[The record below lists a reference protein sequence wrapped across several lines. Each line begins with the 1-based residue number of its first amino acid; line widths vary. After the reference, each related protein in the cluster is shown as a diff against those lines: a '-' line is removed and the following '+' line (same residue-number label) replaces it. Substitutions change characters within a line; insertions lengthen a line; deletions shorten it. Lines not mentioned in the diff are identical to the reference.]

1 MRRLYHET
9 SAEETKE
16 IDKALLLDSQLQRQY
31 QEMAAMKKELDEAKL
46 EPSDVTVKNILH
58 YAQGLQE
65 HSWSFHQFITSKGP
79 VWRGFLLVFKRN
91 ITSLLFL
98 CELRSYCLNNKGL
111 ISVICFVTTTT
122 KNEKF
127 T

>member
-1 MRRLYHET
+1 MIKTFTQHDLMRRLYHET

-46 EPSDVTVKNILH
+46 EPSDATIKNILH

-65 HSWSFHQFITSKGP
+65 HS
-79 VWRGFLLVFKRN
+79 
-91 ITSLLFL
+91 
-98 CELRSYCLNNKGL
+98 
-111 ISVICFVTTTT
+111 
-122 KNEKF
+122 
-127 T
+127 